1 MVAVTTVPSGEAVL
15 GAGPARVVTR
25 GPTTDKVIA
34 LTFDDGWNADRCL
47 EIHDILVEHGVP
59 ATWFPNAVYMR
70 SAPRVWRRIAESF
83 PLANHTAH
91 HKSLVTLSNAKIRS
105 ELRANE
111 QAAMSITGKPMSKIL
126 RPPYGAW
133 NDRVRR
139 VAGAMGYSH
148 MVLWDPS
155 SADTSPRGTPRG
167 VARAALRGGPGSIIL
182 MHCGPE
188 VTPKVLPLVIANYAC
203 EGYRF
208 ATVEALLAGE
218 PGASAMVSCPPPRL
232 SSLAGPGGG
241 ATPSGPPD
249 PSLRD
254 LLKGRDWIVSQSAGE
269 AGLAPVPAEVI
280 LTLRFGARQAS
291 GIVGC
296 DTYQVSYSLKP
307 DGAITFESATRSREP
322 CPDPFAAAEADA
334 LFARMLASRGL
345 RLEGDAPEL
354 LDAEGVTILGFS
366 VAGRS
371 GPLGDWVVVA
381 LSDDSG
387 QLAPIGGDARLTAVF
402 GATGVVRGS
411 TGCRE
416 YSGGYSLRE
425 TAIMAGPLLVGT
437 TQCGVEQE
445 VLERRFLEA
454 LRASAAWEIVPPD
467 RLLLRDADGRE
478 LMELVAGAAR

>member
-1 MVAVTTVPSGEAVL
+1 MVAVTTVLSSQAVL

-34 LTFDDGWNADRCL
+34 LTFDDGWNADRCM

-70 SAPRVWRRIAESF
+70 RAPRVWRRIARSF

-91 HKSLVTLSNAKIRS
+91 HRSLPTLSDAQIRS

-111 QAAMSITGKPMSKIL
+111 QAALSITGKTMSKIL

-148 MVLWDPS
+148 VVLWDPS

-182 MHCGPE
+182 MHCGPD
-188 VTPKVLPLVIANYAC
+188 VTPKVLPLVIATYAC
-203 EGYRF
+203 QGYRF
-208 ATVEALLAGE
+208 ATAEALLAGE
-218 PGASAMVSCPPPRL
+218 PGVPAQVSCPPPRL
-232 SSLAGPGGG
+232 SSLAGPQGGG
-241 ATPSGPPD
+241 TPSGPPD
-249 PSLRD
+249 PSQRD
-254 LLKGRDWIVSQSAGE
+254 LLKGRDWIVSQSAAE

-296 DTYQVSYSLKP
+296 DTYLVSYALEP
-307 DGAITFESATRSREP
+307 DGAITFERATRSREP
-322 CPDPFAAAEADA
+322 CPDPFAAAQADA
-334 LFARMLASRGL
+334 LFALMLAGRGL
-345 RLEGDAPEL
+345 RLEGDAAEL
-354 LDAEGVTILGFS
+354 LDAEGRVVLGFG
-366 VAGRS
+366 VGGRR
-371 GPLGDWVVVA
+371 GPLGDWTVVA
-381 LSDDSG
+381 LSDDTG
-387 QLAPIGGDARLTAVF
+387 QLAPIAWEPRLTVVF
-402 GATGVVRGS
+402 GATGVLRGS
-411 TGCRE
+411 TGCRD

-437 TQCGVEQE
+437 TQCGAEQE

-454 LRASAAWEIVPPD
+454 LRVSATWEIEQD
-467 RLLLRDADGRE
+467 RLLLRDADGRGLIE
-478 LMELVAGAAR
+478 LLAGAAD